1 MFTIR
6 PFDQS
11 DQPNVVALWK
21 TVFGYAAP
29 HNDPATV
36 IGQKMKIDPGLFL
49 VATWQST
56 IVGTVMG
63 GYDGHRGWI
72 YTLAVDPAYRR
83 RGIATALV
91 RQVEGLLAE
100 RGCLKVNLQVLASN
114 PQTVGFYQKL
124 GYSVEERVSMGKL
137 L

>member
-1 MFTIR
+1 
-6 PFDQS
+6 
-11 DQPNVVALWK
+11 VVALWK
-21 TVFGYAAP
+21 SVFGYAAP

-36 IGQKMKIDPGLFL
+36 IAQKMRTDPGLFL
-49 VATWQST
+49 VATWQ
-56 IVGTVMG
+56 GTVLGTIMG

-72 YTLAVDPAYRR
+72 YTLAVDPGHRR

-91 RQVEGLLAE
+91 RQVEGLLAK

-114 PQTVGFYQKL
+114 PQPVGFYQKL